1 MVCVYI
7 ITSQLVIMTRVVGT
21 QACDTGFNAI
31 IKVKMSLHLHLHRR
45 LCNALVSLLISFD
58 AQYCDK
64 NQNLTM
70 LAFFLLTFYI
80 MYTLK

>member
-1 MVCVYI
+1 
-7 ITSQLVIMTRVVGT
+7 MTRVVGT
-21 QACDTGFNAI
+21 QACDTGLNAI

-70 LAFFLLTFYI
+70 LAFFINFLYHVYI
-80 MYTLK
+80 EIKYYS